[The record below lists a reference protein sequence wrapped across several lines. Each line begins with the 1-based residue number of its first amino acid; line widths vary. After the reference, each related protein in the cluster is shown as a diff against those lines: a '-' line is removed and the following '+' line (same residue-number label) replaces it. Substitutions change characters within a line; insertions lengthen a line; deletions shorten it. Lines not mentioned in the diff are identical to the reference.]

1 MPEASYTP
9 VSAVAGPSRTK
20 TAGGGAAS
28 APPIKRTAYDS
39 LSNIEPFF
47 TGSGP
52 AAITSD
58 GRFLFTAID
67 DEVLCTDLS
76 QGTGVVVERI
86 QPVSS

>member
-1 MPEASYTP
+1 MPEASYIP
-9 VSAVAGPSRTK
+9 SSATAGPSRPK
-20 TAGGGAAS
+20 AGAAAAP
-28 APPIKRTAYDS
+28 APPVKRTAYDS
-39 LSNIEPFF
+39 LSTIEPFF

-52 AAITSD
+52 TAITSD